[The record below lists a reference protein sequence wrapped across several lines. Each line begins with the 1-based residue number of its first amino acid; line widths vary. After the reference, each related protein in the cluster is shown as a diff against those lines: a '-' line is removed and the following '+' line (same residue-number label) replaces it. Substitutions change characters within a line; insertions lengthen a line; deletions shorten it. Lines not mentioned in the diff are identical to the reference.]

1 MKPEAKVKK
10 GPELT
15 DQEKEVLEALNKE
28 SKMELGTLKAQ
39 FDFSNKVWDK
49 VLKGLSKK
57 ELTKVSKMDDVL
69 TIEVLG

>member
-1 MKPEAKVKK
+1 MKK